1 VLTRR
6 ALALAPLAAAL
17 PARAGEPRLVVAGGG
32 IAEIVCALGART
44 RIAGVDST
52 ALFPTAL
59 RRLPQIG
66 YLRNLGAEGVLSLR
80 PDLLLAAHEAGPP
93 EVLEQLE
100 RAGVRIV
107 RIARIHDPASLVAA
121 VRTAAAALERVA
133 EGERLAAAL
142 AADFAALA
150 RFVATPPV
158 RPRVVFVLAI
168 GGGAPQ
174 AAGRETAADAM
185 LALSGAENVVA
196 TYRGY
201 RPVSAES
208 LLAASPE
215 AVVTTSHTLAALGG
229 VEGIAVIPA
238 LAVLPA
244 VRRRRIVAL
253 DSLYL
258 LGFGPRT
265 AHAARDLAAALHGE
279 ARVPAL
285 PHRAWLD
292 DVA

>member
-1 VLTRR
+1 MLTRR
-6 ALALAPLAAAL
+6 ALALAPLAAAM

-32 IAEIVCALGART
+32 IAEIICALGART

-52 ALFPTAL
+52 VLFPTAL

-66 YLRNLGAEGVLSLR
+66 YLRSLSAEGVLSLR
-80 PDLLLAAHEAGPP
+80 PDLLVAAHEAGPP
-93 EVLEQLE
+93 EVLDQLE
-100 RAGVRIV
+100 RAGVRMV
-107 RIARIHDPASLVAA
+107 RVGRIHDPVSLVAA
-121 VRTAAAALERVA
+121 IRMVAAALDRSA

-142 AADFAALA
+142 TADFAALA
-150 RFVATPPV
+150 RFAADPPH

-185 LALSGAENVVA
+185 LALAGAENVV
-196 TYRGY
+196 TDYRGY

-215 AVVTTSHTLAALGG
+215 AVVTTSHTVAALGG
-229 VEGIAVIPA
+229 VEGIAAIPA

-265 AHAARDLAAALHGE
+265 AHAARDLAAALHE
-279 ARVPAL
+279 AARVPAL

>member
-1 VLTRR
+1 MLTRR
-6 ALALAPLAAAL
+6 AFALAPLAAAL
-17 PARAGEPRLVVAGGG
+17 PARAGESRLVVAGGG
-32 IAEIVCALGART
+32 IAEIVCALGAPA

-93 EVLEQLE
+93 EAIAQLE

-107 RIARIHDPASLVAA
+107 RIARIHDPASLAEA
-121 VRTAAAALERVA
+121 VRMVAAALDRVA

-150 RFVATPPV
+150 RFVAAPLS

-185 LALSGAENVVA
+185 LALCGAENVVA
-196 TYRGY
+196 AYRGY

-215 AVVTTSHTLAALGG
+215 AVVTTSHTVAALGG
-229 VEGIAVIPA
+229 VAGIAAIPA
-238 LAVLPA
+238 LAVLEA
-244 VRRRRIVAL
+244 VQRRRIVAL

-292 DVA
+292 DIA